1 MDRPAPF
8 GRPGCV
14 TRAAVQS
21 IEDDALKAEAILLA
35 IEAGMKP
42 DEIEAA
48 LGLEADD
55 VFRLGQAKYEPFRR
69 QGETI

>member
-14 TRAAVQS
+14 TWSAVKS

-35 IEAGMKP
+35 RETGVADCDM
-42 DEIEAA
+42 ARA
-48 LGLEADD
+48 LGMESAEIARLELA
-55 VFRLGQAKYEPFRR
+55 QYQPYRR
-69 QGETI
+69 QGETT